1 MCAPKLRR
9 ALNKSETLVSS
20 EIIRPEAQDIPI
32 SWHVR
37 ETKDGYKIID
47 ILFQRLRLGLVLRDQ
62 FSATIR
68 GGGGVVDVLIENLRS
83 RAAVGN

>member
-1 MCAPKLRR
+1 M
-9 ALNKSETLVSS
+9 
-20 EIIRPEAQDIPI
+20 
-32 SWHVR
+32 R